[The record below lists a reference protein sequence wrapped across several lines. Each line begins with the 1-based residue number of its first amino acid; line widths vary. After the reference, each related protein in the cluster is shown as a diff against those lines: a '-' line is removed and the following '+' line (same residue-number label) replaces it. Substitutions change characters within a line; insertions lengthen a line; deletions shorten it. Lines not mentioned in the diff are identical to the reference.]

1 MTTTIDLQKAYR
13 DIEKLI
19 SDKEYV
25 ENVENYVKY
34 YGCSDKQWKKRKIS
48 IIAKHAMREFLRTEF
63 FKNLK

>member
-1 MTTTIDLQKAYR
+1 MTTTTDLQKAYR

-25 ENVENYVKY
+25 ENVENYVKH
-34 YGCSDKQWKKRKIS
+34 YGCSDKQWKKDKIS